1 MAIIHKE
8 GYRIVVI
15 SAIILLLI
23 NVAALFEVNGNTT
36 VRIILAVFSILIFV
50 FILRF
55 FRKPAIVLKQNS
67 DVVYSPA
74 DGVIVAVEEVFEP
87 EYFKDQRIQ
96 VSVFMSVWNVH
107 INWYP
112 VSGKVKYVKY
122 HPGKYLVAR
131 HPKSS
136 SLNERTSIVISTSN
150 NTDVLIRQIAGYVA
164 RRVIYYPQENQEVKS
179 GEELGFIRFGS
190 RVDVFLPLG
199 TKILAKPGQVVR
211 GCISEIAVIS

>member
-8 GYRIVVI
+8 GYRIVLI

-23 NVAALFEVNGNTT
+23 NVAALFEINGNTT
-36 VRIILAVFSILIFV
+36 VRIVLAVFSVLIFV

-67 DVVYSPA
+67 NIVYAPA
-74 DGVIVAVEEVFEP
+74 DGVIVAVEEVFEA
-87 EYFKDQRIQ
+87 EYFKDKRIQ

-150 NTDVLIRQIAGYVA
+150 DIDVLVRQIAGYVA
-164 RRVIYYPQENQEVKS
+164 RRVIYYPKENQEVNS
-179 GEELGFIRFGS
+179 GEEMGFIRFGS

-199 TKILAKPGQVVR
+199 TKILAKPGQTVS